1 MMNQRKKKV
10 EEALGNLFSNSRK
23 PAEPKENNLQ
33 RAKKAPS
40 NKTADVAPEAEVIQS
55 KDLPQ
60 TNSIPSSEAHR
71 QGAPQQSNG
80 GQAKDS
86 PVQSTPISSK
96 MEPEKEH
103 SLSEGAHAIE
113 QEARL
118 ETPQPS
124 QVRSV
129 PSSQESQVITGN
141 GKGKQPIQG
150 EAQREE
156 IHQLVVFSLAGEAFG
171 LPIDRVESIIKTQS
185 ITVVPHARPY
195 VVGVT
200 NLRGTVLPVIDLR
213 RRFNY
218 PDIEGD
224 EQQRIVVVSYR
235 DEKIGLRVDAVS
247 QVLSVA
253 ANAIEPPPPLVT
265 AVINSSY
272 ITGIAKVEEQ
282 LVILLDL
289 DKILSE

>member
-10 EEALGNLFSNSRK
+10 EEALGSLFSSSRK
-23 PAEPKENNLQ
+23 SAEPKEKNLHSV
-33 RAKKAPS
+33 KKATS
-40 NKTADVAPEAEVIQS
+40 NKSEDVTSEGNINHPNDVP
-55 KDLPQ
+55 K
-60 TNSIPSSEAHR
+60 TNSFPSPESEH
-71 QGAPQQSNG
+71 QGASQQSMD
-80 GQAKDS
+80 GQAKDPPLQS
-86 PVQSTPISSK
+86 PVIIPITV
-96 MEPEKEH
+96 PEKEP
-103 SLSEGAHAIE
+103 LQSEGTNTIAKE
-113 QEARL
+113 TQL
-118 ETPQPS
+118 ETPHPS
-124 QVRSV
+124 PGLSV
-129 PSSQESQVITGN
+129 PSPQERQIKSGN
-141 GKGKQPIQG
+141 GNGKQPIQG
-150 EAQREE
+150 VAEREE
-156 IHQLVVFSLAGEAFG
+156 IRQLVVFSLAGESFG
-171 LPIDRVESIIKTQS
+171 LPIDRVESIIKDQS

-218 PDIEGD
+218 SDMESD

-247 QVLSVA
+247 QVVSVA
-253 ANAIEPPPPLVT
+253 ADAIEPPPPLVT
-265 AVINSSY
+265 AVINTSY